1 MGEMSAFIPRLTAL
15 LATAAMAVWSS
26 AATANECPGRPDALG
41 VERVIVIDPSEHP
54 RVGSMQYPESLP
66 LRDKEVVLTFDDGP
80 IPHHTGPVLEALA
93 AECVKA
99 TFFVI
104 GRQARA
110 YPAWVRHLHEEGHTV
125 ATHSQNHPTIFTRL
139 PIGVAKQEIAQGV
152 ASVAAALGDPALAAP
167 FFRFPGL
174 GRSVALEAFLASE
187 GLMVWSADF
196 PADDWTHISGEEV
209 LRRALDRLEHKGKG
223 ILLLHDIQPATAAML
238 PHLLRALK
246 DRGFHLVHAVPA
258 GVDRPKTATD
268 PEAWVMHKAKPSW
281 PAEAHALALSP
292 VPSLQSFGWPHPFR
306 SQVVA
311 PMPVPPTLVGGH
323 AAVQLAVTPT
333 ATFSL
338 FGGFG
343 TESAA
348 TWQLVAPED
357 TLSSMIAPPAIPRHP
372 KLRPAATKL
381 HQAAAPTRPLAGLLP
396 SLSPPRL
403 SPRAPAPARGWP

>member
-1 MGEMSAFIPRLTAL
+1 L
-15 LATAAMAVWSS
+15 LALAALAAWSS
-26 AATANECPGRPDALG
+26 AATASECPGHPDALG

-54 RVGSMQYPESLP
+54 RIGTMQYPESLP
-66 LRDKEVVLTFDDGP
+66 LHDKEVVLTFDDGP

-110 YPAWVRHLHEEGHTV
+110 YPAWVRRLHEEGHTV

-139 PIGVAKQEIAQGV
+139 PVGAAKQEIAQGI
-152 ASVAAALGDPALAAP
+152 ASVGAALGDPALTAP

-209 LRRALDRLEHKGKG
+209 QRRALDRLEHKGKG
-223 ILLLHDIQPATAAML
+223 ILLLHDMQPATAAML

-246 DRGFHLVHAVPA
+246 DRGFHVVHAVPA
-258 GVDRPKTATD
+258 GRDRPKTVTD

-281 PAEAHALALSP
+281 PTDVHALALWP

-306 SQVVA
+306 SQVVV

-323 AAVQLAVTPT
+323 AAVLLAVVPT

-343 TESAA
+343 AESAA

-357 TLSSMIAPPAIPRHP
+357 TLSSMVAPPVLPRHP
-372 KLRPAATKL
+372 KLHPATIKL
-381 HQAAAPTRPLAGLLP
+381 HQAAAPARPLAGLL
-396 SLSPPRL
+396 SPVSPARF
-403 SPRAPAPARGWP
+403 SPRAPAPAPARGWP